1 MEIKNVHPPYPAPQE
16 RQVRLEEVCRLCLA
30 ALAALR
36 ESGKE
41 NGKENSKENSKENG
55 KENGGERRS

>member
-16 RQVRLEEVCRLCLA
+16 RQEVCRLCLA

-41 NGKENSKENSKENG
+41 NGKENG
-55 KENGGERRS
+55 RERRS

>member
-16 RQVRLEEVCRLCLA
+16 RQVRLEEVCCLCLV

-36 ESGKE
+36 EG
-41 NGKENSKENSKENG
+41 GKENSKENG

>member
-16 RQVRLEEVCRLCLA
+16 RQVRLEEVCRLWLA

-41 NGKENSKENSKENG
+41 IG
-55 KENGGERRS
+55 KENGRERRS

>member
-41 NGKENSKENSKENG
+41 NGKQNG
-55 KENGGERRS
+55 KENGRERRS